1 VSAYARL
8 DGGRQP
14 KGCEGLYAFTTETGT
29 VVGSADGGIGVGRN
43 AYYDHDGRSDVGAA
57 RFGPPRELK

>member
-1 VSAYARL
+1 VIAYARL

-29 VVGSADGGIGVGRN
+29 VVGSIDGYINVYRLD
-43 AYYDHDGRSDVGAA
+43 YYDRNGSNLIGAA
-57 RFGPPRELK
+57 RFGPPRN